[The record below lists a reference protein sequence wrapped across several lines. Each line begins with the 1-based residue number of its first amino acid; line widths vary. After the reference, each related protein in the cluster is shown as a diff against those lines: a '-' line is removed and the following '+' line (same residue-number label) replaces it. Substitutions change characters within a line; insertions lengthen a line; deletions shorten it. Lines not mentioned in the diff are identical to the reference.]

1 MKRTLAIA
9 TTVALGFGAV
19 ACSDAEE
26 AAKDAGAAVSEAAT
40 DATDKVSEVATD
52 ATDKASEVA
61 TDATDKASEVATDAT
76 DKASDVASDAKDAVE
91 GDKELVDVDTA
102 AGESVKVPSGL
113 KDAIEDG
120 KDSMGELQNVSEG
133 PDHTYLATLEE
144 GNMLV
149 WNGEKAVPV
158 VGKIGETWLND
169 GGLESQVGAPVSAEE
184 TTDKG
189 WTQEFKHGT
198 INWTADDAGVFSP
211 EIVTK

>member
-52 ATDKASEVA
+52 ATDKASDVA
-61 TDATDKASEVATDAT
+61 SDAT

-102 AGESVKVPSGL
+102 AGEAVQVPSGL
-113 KDAIEDG
+113 KDAIEDN
-120 KDSMGELQNVSEG
+120 KDSMGELQSVSEG

-149 WNGEKAVPV
+149 WDGEKAVPV

-184 TTDKG
+184 STDKG
-189 WTQEFKHGT
+189 WTQEFKNGT